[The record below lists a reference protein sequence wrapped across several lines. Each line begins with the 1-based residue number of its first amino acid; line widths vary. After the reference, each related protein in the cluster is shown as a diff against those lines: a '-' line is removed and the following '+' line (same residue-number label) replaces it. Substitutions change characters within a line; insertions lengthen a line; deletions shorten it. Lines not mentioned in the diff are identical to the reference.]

1 MLLLHIRP
9 VLACLR
15 GEAALDQLSH
25 DDVLKNFSSHLPLL
39 FVGMEQ
45 IMLSNHSLADEAL
58 NAAYA
63 ACDGDPLLI
72 NELGVMAFTH
82 GE

>member
-1 MLLLHIRP
+1 
-9 VLACLR
+9 
-15 GEAALDQLSH
+15 
-25 DDVLKNFSSHLPLL
+25 
-39 FVGMEQ
+39 MEQ
-45 IMLSNHSLADEAL
+45 IMLSNHLLADEAL